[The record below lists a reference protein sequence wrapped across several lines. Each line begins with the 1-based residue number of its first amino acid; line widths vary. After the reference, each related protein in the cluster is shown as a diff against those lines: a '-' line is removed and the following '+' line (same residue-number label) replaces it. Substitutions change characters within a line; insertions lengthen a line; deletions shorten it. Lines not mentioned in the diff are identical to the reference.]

1 VKVLKP
7 DPEVRSADGT
17 PVMRWVP
24 AALPVVPVYT
34 GARIERGV
42 TNDLRPQQG
51 EQS

>member
-7 DPEVRSADGT
+7 DPETRTADGT

-24 AALPVVPVYT
+24 ATLPVVPAYP
-34 GARIERGV
+34 GAALRRGE
-42 TNDLRPQQG
+42 TNDLRPPQG

>member
-7 DPEVRSADGT
+7 DAEVRTADGT

-24 AALPVVPVYT
+24 AALPVVPAYP
-34 GARIERGV
+34 GAALQRGEM
-42 TNDLRPQQG
+42 NDLRPPQG